1 MIYYLLTPIA
11 LLLLVIVQITILNLL
26 SLGWITMEISLIVVI
41 YAGFHLDMLRGGL
54 LALVLGFFLDCLT
67 STIFGLY
74 IFLYL
79 LVFFLSVIAAG
90 KIYAE
95 KPSLIAAFTGGCVML
110 EGLTIVLIYR
120 LFFDTDILYA
130 IPKIFIPQ
138 AIVVGLLSPLCFGL
152 FHRLEVFLHAE
163 DSRPA
168 RRL

>member
-1 MIYYLLTPIA
+1 MIYYLLAPFA
-11 LLLLVIVQITILNLL
+11 LLLLVIVQITILNLFSFGL
-26 SLGWITMEISLIVVI
+26 VAMEVSLIVVI
-41 YAGFHLDMLRGGL
+41 YAGFHLDAFRGGI
-54 LALVLGFFLDCLT
+54 LALFLGFFLDCLI

-79 LVFFLSVIAAG
+79 LIFVLAMIASG

-95 KPSLIAAFTGGCVML
+95 KPSLIAIFTGCCALL
-110 EGLTIVLIYR
+110 EGLLIVLLYR
-120 LFFDTDILYA
+120 IFFGADILYA

-152 FHRLEVFLHAE
+152 FHRFEVFLHAE
-163 DSRPA
+163 DTRPA